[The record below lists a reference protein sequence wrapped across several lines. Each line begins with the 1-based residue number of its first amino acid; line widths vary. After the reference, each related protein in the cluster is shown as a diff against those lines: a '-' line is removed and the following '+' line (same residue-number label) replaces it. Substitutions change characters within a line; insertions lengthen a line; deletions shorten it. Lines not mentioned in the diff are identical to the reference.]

1 MTRVRAIGPALALL
15 TVAGCFDDLG
25 LDQLLDPPDPTFL
38 DASAACA
45 GGVMTYTALVES
57 DVDVSN
63 LVLERAGVDDEDL
76 GPLFPTLELSANSGG
91 VTRWELD
98 VPHDCDVSVATTWT
112 AWTTLETSAEATT
125 AWPDV
130 DLEGGGLQPAHGSD
144 AGGSRVTLT
153 GDQMDAVTQ
162 VTFGGADA
170 TIVSATEDTLVVE
183 TPPGDVGAVDVTLE
197 AGVTTV
203 SLAEAFTYWP
213 DATGQMSGLTR
224 MVLQVYDTRW
234 FTIGSA
240 YTTLSPYGPFAQ
252 HEVVMHVPDD
262 PSRSFPNTFPAVGDC
277 SVEHDFGWTKLSV
290 GSYLTLTNDDL
301 GALPLV
307 ASDPDTP
314 NYYYVESDIDPADW
328 SGQDFDLELVEGN
341 ASMPPMVVPDGAL
354 LPLLPDTT
362 SFDWQNADTVIFG
375 EDLSFTWSATSAQRV
390 WLTVYPGR
398 GTTALA
404 NFSCMADATTG
415 SLTIPWDQVTE
426 GVDTSGMNSFIVR
439 LGFHEDAQVPLDHD
453 NSSVWAIGE
462 VNYWIYLSVVDE

>member
-1 MTRVRAIGPALALL
+1 M
-15 TVAGCFDDLG
+15 
-25 LDQLLDPPDPTFL
+25 
-38 DASAACA
+38 
-45 GGVMTYTALVES
+45 
-57 DVDVSN
+57 
-63 LVLERAGVDDEDL
+63 
-76 GPLFPTLELSANSGG
+76 
-91 VTRWELD
+91 
-98 VPHDCDVSVATTWT
+98 
-112 AWTTLETSAEATT
+112 
-125 AWPDV
+125 
-130 DLEGGGLQPAHGSD
+130 
-144 AGGSRVTLT
+144 
-153 GDQMDAVTQ
+153 
-162 VTFGGADA
+162 
-170 TIVSATEDTLVVE
+170 
-183 TPPGDVGAVDVTLE
+183 
-197 AGVTTV
+197 
-203 SLAEAFTYWP
+203 
-213 DATGQMSGLTR
+213 
-224 MVLQVYDTRW
+224 
-234 FTIGSA
+234 
-240 YTTLSPYGPFAQ
+240 
-252 HEVVMHVPDD
+252 
-262 PSRSFPNTFPAVGDC
+262 
-277 SVEHDFGWTKLSV
+277 
-290 GSYLTLTNDDL
+290 
-301 GALPLV
+301 

-390 WLTVYPGR
+390 WWTVYPGR